1 MRRNGMSVVITRL
14 CLSACEMGESGRA
27 EKEIASFF
35 LCSPVNHECS
45 LKKKKKKK
53 KNKQIQKMENKI

>member
-1 MRRNGMSVVITRL
+1 
-14 CLSACEMGESGRA
+14 MGESGRA

-53 KNKQIQKMENKI
+53 KINRYKKWKIKFDW

>member
-1 MRRNGMSVVITRL
+1 
-14 CLSACEMGESGRA
+14 MGESGRA

-45 LKKKKKKK
+45 LKKKNNKKK

>member
-1 MRRNGMSVVITRL
+1 
-14 CLSACEMGESGRA
+14 MGESGRV

-45 LKKKKKKK
+45 LKKKQQQQKK
-53 KNKQIQKMENKI
+53 KQIQKMGNKIWLITL